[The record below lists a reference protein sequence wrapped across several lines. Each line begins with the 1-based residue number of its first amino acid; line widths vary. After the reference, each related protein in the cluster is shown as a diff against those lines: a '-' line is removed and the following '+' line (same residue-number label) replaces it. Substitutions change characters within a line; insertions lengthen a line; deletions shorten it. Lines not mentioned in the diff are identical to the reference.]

1 MNKRII
7 SILMTAMVSLSL
19 LACGSNNA
27 GESKTI
33 PNITEAETTST
44 AAEAEEISTTVEA
57 ENTSTATE
65 AEAGQNETTTENEIT
80 ETTEVIT
87 KDSTETPATAE
98 VSKEAE
104 NNIISPLSYE
114 DFNINGFGYS
124 NYVDLYGAGNGY
136 EDDVERIA
144 IMATNCTAYTE
155 YPAQMSS
162 DTTTSRGIK
171 LRDSRE
177 QVIAAYGEPRNEVVY
192 KSKAYNHDGLES
204 QYNLCYCYIDEHYPE
219 VFFNL
224 PFSMD
229 QNDNVLDFSIAYRF
243 NSLFPSFSQST
254 RSIR

>member
-1 MNKRII
+1 MRKTILPV
-7 SILMTAMVSLSL
+7 LMTATISLSL

-27 GESKTI
+27 GESETI

-44 AAEAEEISTTVEA
+44 AVEA

-136 EDDVERIA
+136 EDVERIS
-144 IMATNCTAYTE
+144 IMTTNCTAYTE
-155 YPAQMSS
+155 YPDQMSS
-162 DTTTSRGIK
+162 DTETSRGIK
-171 LRDSRE
+171 LGDSRE

-192 KSKAYNHDGLES
+192 RSKAYNHDGLES
-204 QYNLCYCYIDEHYPE
+204 QYNLCYCYIDERYPE

-224 PFSMD
+224 SFSMD
-229 QNDNVLDFSIAYRF
+229 QNDNVLDICYEAMLMKWYK
-243 NSLFPSFSQST
+243 
-254 RSIR
+254 

>member
-1 MNKRII
+1 MKKRII
-7 SILMTAMVSLSL
+7 STLMAAMVSLSL
-19 LACGSNNA
+19 LACGSDKA
-27 GESKTI
+27 GESETI
-33 PNITEAETTST
+33 PNITEVETTST
-44 AAEAEEISTTVEA
+44 AAET
-57 ENTSTATE
+57 ENTSTPSE
-65 AEAGQNETTTENEIT
+65 AEAGQNETTTENEST

-87 KDSTETPATAE
+87 KDSTETPATVE

-136 EDDVERIA
+136 EDVERIA

-155 YPAQMSS
+155 SPAQMSS

-171 LRDSRE
+171 LGDSRE
-177 QVIAAYGEPRNEVVY
+177 QVIAAYGESRNEVVY

-204 QYNLCYCYIDEHYPE
+204 QYNLCYCYLDERYPE

-224 PFSMD
+224 SFSMD
-229 QNDNVLDFSIAYRF
+229 QNDNVLDICYEAILMKWYK
-243 NSLFPSFSQST
+243 
-254 RSIR
+254 

>member
-1 MNKRII
+1 MRKTILPV
-7 SILMTAMVSLSL
+7 LMTATISLSL

-27 GESKTI
+27 GESETI

-44 AAEAEEISTTVEA
+44 AVEA

-136 EDDVERIA
+136 EDVERIS
-144 IMATNCTAYTE
+144 IMTTNCTAYTE
-155 YPAQMSS
+155 YPDQMSS
-162 DTTTSRGIK
+162 DTETSRGIK
-171 LRDSRE
+171 LGDSRE

-192 KSKAYNHDGLES
+192 RSKAYNHDGLES
-204 QYNLCYCYIDEHYPE
+204 QYNLCYCYIDERYPE

-224 PFSMD
+224 SFSMD
-229 QNDNVLDFSIAYRF
+229 QNDNVLDICYEAILMKWYK
-243 NSLFPSFSQST
+243 
-254 RSIR
+254 

>member
-1 MNKRII
+1 MRKTILPV
-7 SILMTAMVSLSL
+7 LMTATISLSL
-19 LACGSNNA
+19 LACGSNNS
-27 GESKTI
+27 GESEFTT
-33 PNITEAETTST
+33 NITEAETTAI
-44 AAEAEEISTTVEA
+44 AAES
-57 ENTSTATE
+57 ENASTATE
-65 AEAGQNETTTENEIT
+65 AEAGQNETTTENEST

-136 EDDVERIA
+136 EDVERIA

-162 DTTTSRGIK
+162 DTETSRGIK
-171 LRDSRE
+171 LGDSRE
-177 QVIAAYGEPRNEVVY
+177 QVIAAYGEPQKEVVY
-192 KSKAYNHDGLES
+192 KNKAYNHDGLES
-204 QYNLCYCYIDEHYPE
+204 QYNLCYSYIDESYPE

-224 PFSMD
+224 SFSMD
-229 QNDNVLDFSIAYRF
+229 QNDNVLTVHFQQA
-243 NSLFPSFSQST
+243 
-254 RSIR
+254 

>member
-1 MNKRII
+1 MRKTILPV
-7 SILMTAMVSLSL
+7 LMTATISLSL
-19 LACGSNNA
+19 LACGSNNS
-27 GESKTI
+27 GESESTT
-33 PNITEAETTST
+33 NITEAETT
-44 AAEAEEISTTVEA
+44 AIVAES
-57 ENTSTATE
+57 ENASTATE
-65 AEAGQNETTTENEIT
+65 PDAGQSETNAETERT

-124 NYVDLYGAGNGY
+124 NYVDLYGAENGY
-136 EDDVERIA
+136 EDVERIA

-171 LRDSRE
+171 LGDSRE
-177 QVIAAYGEPRNEVVY
+177 QVIAAYGESRNEVVY
-192 KSKAYNHDGLES
+192 RSKAYNHDGLES
-204 QYNLCYCYIDEHYPE
+204 QYNLCYSYIDESYPE

-224 PFSMD
+224 SFSMD
-229 QNDNVLDFSIAYRF
+229 QNDNVLTVHFQQA
-243 NSLFPSFSQST
+243 
-254 RSIR
+254 